1 MELKKVVV
9 TGLGAL
15 TPIGNNVPDF
25 WNAVVAGTNGAGPI
39 THFDCEAY
47 KTHFACELKNFDFL
61 NYMTSKEANKIDG
74 CTKYAYVATQEAVKD
89 ARLDD
94 PSLNRERIGL
104 CLGSGIGGVAT
115 TATDIVDF
123 AHNNEIPHFSPFF
136 ILKSL
141 SNMVAGNLSI
151 LFDLRGPSSVMSSA
165 CSSGASAIAEACHF
179 IQLGKADIMVS
190 GGAEA
195 SITPVGIGGFNA
207 MRALST
213 RNDDF
218 LSASRPFAVGRDGF
232 VMGEGAGII
241 VLEELEHAKARGAR
255 IYAEVCSVGLTS
267 DAYHVTSPCPD
278 GRGAAQ
284 AMRNALAEA
293 GVKPEEV
300 GHINMHGTSTPLG
313 DIAECKA
320 IETVFGDH
328 SRKMLFN
335 SMKSMTGHLLGAAS
349 AVEGIA
355 TILALEK
362 GIVHPTINLQERD
375 PQIPDWNFCADGAEK
390 ASLRYA
396 LCNSFGFGG
405 HNASILFKK
414 FEN

>member
-25 WNAVVAGTNGAGPI
+25 WSAVIAGTNGVGPI

-47 KTHFACELKNFDFL
+47 KTHFACELKNFDIL
-61 NYMTSKEANKIDG
+61 DYMTSKEANKVDG
-74 CTKYAYVATQEAVKD
+74 CTKYAYVATKEAFAD
-89 ARLDD
+89 ARLDE
-94 PSLNRERIGL
+94 PSLNRDRIGI

-115 TATDIVDF
+115 TATDIVEF
-123 AHNNEIPHFSPFF
+123 AHNNEIPRFSPFF
-136 ILKSL
+136 IIKSL

-179 IQLGKADIMVS
+179 IQLGKADIMLS

-195 SITPVGIGGFNA
+195 SVTPVGIGGFNA
-207 MRALST
+207 MKALST
-213 RNDDF
+213 RNDDYF
-218 LSASRPFAVGRDGF
+218 TASRPFAVGRDGF
-232 VMGEGAGII
+232 VMGEGAGIL
-241 VLEELEHAKARGAR
+241 VLEELEHAKARGAK

-267 DAYHVTSPCPD
+267 DAHHVTSPHPD
-278 GRGAAQ
+278 GRGAAL
-284 AMRNALAEA
+284 AMYNALAEA
-293 GVKPEEV
+293 NVKPDEV

-313 DIAECKA
+313 DVAECKA
-320 IETVFGDH
+320 IASVFGDH
-328 SRKMLFN
+328 ANNMLFN

-355 TILALEK
+355 TILALQT
-362 GIVHPTINLQERD
+362 GIVHPTINLQEKD
-375 PQIPDWNFCADGAEK
+375 PQIPDWNFCAGGAEK
-390 ASLRYA
+390 GALRYA

-414 FEN
+414 FES